1 MLTLNPRID
10 FGGQQWQPPVAS
22 FDLAWLKSQ
31 FHPAQVSR
39 RDRVIAAI
47 QSGEARVE
55 KARKDAVG
63 SVPVIGD
70 VRPNGSVYRSAA
82 HQQLQAA
89 AKSVADAQ
97 VVNQIRAIRT
107 EIDSLVLADLQNM
120 ERASLAAKTLSERAF
135 SQIACLGRVNMTG
148 WTTADLV
155 AYKANYASLIRG
167 IAAIELHRIAQGCL
181 DDGSPLALIQLDV
194 IRVENFSRKKD
205 DRPFHNATLLD
216 LINVPEFNAAV
227 GTESQPGLLRQV
239 ISLHREAGAAWAG
252 FLGRV
257 GQASI
262 QRIARGLS
270 DRKLDTTSI
279 PIDGAE

>member
-22 FDLAWLKSQ
+22 FDLAWLKST

-47 QSGEARVE
+47 ADGEGRIA

-63 SVPVIGD
+63 NTPVIGD
-70 VRPNGSVYRSAA
+70 VRADGSVYRNSA

-97 VVNQIRAIRT
+97 VVNAIRKIRL
-107 EIDSLVLADLQNM
+107 EVDGKALADLQDM
-120 ERASLAAKTLSERAF
+120 ERASLTAKNLSERVF
-135 SQIACLGRVNMTG
+135 SQIQCLSRVSITG
-148 WTTADLV
+148 WTAADLV
-155 AYKANYASLIRG
+155 GYKANYAQLIRG
-167 IAAIELHRIAQGCL
+167 IASIELHRLAQGCL

-216 LINVPEFNAAV
+216 LINVPEFATAV

-239 ISLHREAGAAWAG
+239 ISLHREAGTAWAG
-252 FLGRV
+252 FLGRI

-262 QRIARGLS
+262 QRIARGL
-270 DRKLDTTSI
+270 
-279 PIDGAE
+279 G